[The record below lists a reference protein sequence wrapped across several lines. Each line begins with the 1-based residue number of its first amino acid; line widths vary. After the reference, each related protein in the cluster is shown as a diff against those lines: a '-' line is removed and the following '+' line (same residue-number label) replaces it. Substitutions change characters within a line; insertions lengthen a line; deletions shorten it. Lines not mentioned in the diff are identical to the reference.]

1 MMSVKNSLARKISV
15 RLLIGVLAVFVAA
28 MGSLFVSSRQMV
40 KKEAYERGERMLAN
54 TRHRVEAYLNE
65 AEVATH
71 NIYWQAQT
79 HLQPDSLLA
88 YSRRVVE
95 LNPSVN
101 SCSISTEPYFFEH
114 YGHCFSAYSVRRG
127 DSIVTVTVSEGEYDY
142 FDMTWYQAPRD
153 AGKAVWVDP
162 FDDTGVGSLYSGQM
176 IASYCEPL
184 YDGTGRF
191 VGVISTDISL
201 LRLSQAISAEKPYP
215 NSYAMMLGHEGHYFL
230 HPDTSRLV
238 VTTIFDDVDPEQQPD
253 LIALGRDMLDGH
265 KGVRAVKDGSETYVT
280 FYEPVPQAGWSLAL
294 VCPESDIFAGYNRF
308 SYVVLPLLAVGLL
321 LLLVFCLR
329 TVSRFIAPL
338 EQLSRQARHIAEGH
352 FDDRMEHSDRSDIV
366 GRLQNNF
373 ALMQETLDEHIGK
386 LRDINAESE
395 QRNQELILANER
407 AAEADRQKTSFL
419 QDMSHQIRTP
429 LNIIMGFAQVL
440 RDGFSVIPSQEVET
454 IAGTM
459 QKSAVSVNRM
469 VNMLVAAAAVADSH
483 EKAERHDVVNL
494 RQLAHDLATEFNN
507 LPPRHIP
514 LTLDVSVPE
523 KLTILTNRD
532 YLTKALDEV
541 LYNARKFTV
550 SGTITLRLRADDRA
564 VSFIVEDTGPGI
576 PTESRDRIFTRFHK
590 LDDFG
595 EGLGLGLSI
604 SRQFA
609 QMLGGDLYLD
619 PAYTGGS
626 RFVLEVPLKI
636 T

>member
-1 MMSVKNSLARKISV
+1 
-15 RLLIGVLAVFVAA
+15 
-28 MGSLFVSSRQMV
+28 
-40 KKEAYERGERMLAN
+40 
-54 TRHRVEAYLNE
+54 
-65 AEVATH
+65 
-71 NIYWQAQT
+71 
-79 HLQPDSLLA
+79 
-88 YSRRVVE
+88 
-95 LNPSVN
+95 
-101 SCSISTEPYFFEH
+101 
-114 YGHCFSAYSVRRG
+114 
-127 DSIVTVTVSEGEYDY
+127 
-142 FDMTWYQAPRD
+142 
-153 AGKAVWVDP
+153 
-162 FDDTGVGSLYSGQM
+162 
-176 IASYCEPL
+176 
-184 YDGTGRF
+184 
-191 VGVISTDISL
+191 
-201 LRLSQAISAEKPYP
+201 
-215 NSYAMMLGHEGHYFL
+215 
-230 HPDTSRLV
+230 
-238 VTTIFDDVDPEQQPD
+238 
-253 LIALGRDMLDGH
+253 
-265 KGVRAVKDGSETYVT
+265 
-280 FYEPVPQAGWSLAL
+280 
-294 VCPESDIFAGYNRF
+294 
-308 SYVVLPLLAVGLL
+308 
-321 LLLVFCLR
+321 
-329 TVSRFIAPL
+329 
-338 EQLSRQARHIAEGH
+338 
-352 FDDRMEHSDRSDIV
+352 
-366 GRLQNNF
+366 
-373 ALMQETLDEHIGK
+373 